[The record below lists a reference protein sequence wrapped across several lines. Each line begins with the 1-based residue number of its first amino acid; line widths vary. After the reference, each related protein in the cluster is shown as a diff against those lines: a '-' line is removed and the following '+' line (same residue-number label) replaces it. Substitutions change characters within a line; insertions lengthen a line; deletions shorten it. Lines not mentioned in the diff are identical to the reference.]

1 MTITPPWLE
10 GNPQAATE
18 QTVAEPAAGRWV
30 KGMASPNKAG
40 RPRGI
45 VDRRSKLAERMLAD
59 ADGIIAVMSAKAL
72 EGDSGAA
79 HLILGRVLP
88 ALRSTHEMVQFPFDA
103 TAPVTDQIEAV
114 LTAIAS
120 GAVSADVGQTIIAA
134 LGTLA
139 DARAVADLESRI
151 VTLEAKE
158 VR

>member
-18 QTVAEPAAGRWV
+18 QIVAEPAAGRWV
-30 KGMASPNKAG
+30 KGMSSPNKAG

-59 ADGIIAVMSAKAL
+59 ADGIVSVMVEKAL
-72 EGDSGAA
+72 DGDSGAA

-88 ALRSTHEMVQFPFDA
+88 ALRSTHEKVQFPFDA

-120 GAVSADVGQTIIAA
+120 SAVSADVGQTIIASLGA
-134 LGTLA
+134 LS

-151 VTLEAKE
+151 VILEAKE